1 MQGGGQVGAEGAKA
15 IAEVLKDNTSV
26 QELWLV
32 SFSFFCYL

>member
-26 QELWLV
+26 LAREFLIL
-32 SFSFFCYL
+32 CYL